1 MKKILNILFFLFL
14 FSCQTVPVSER
25 KQLILLPDSYI
36 NKQSAQAYQQF
47 LSKANV
53 VSKSNRQNQEL
64 QAIAKNIK
72 NAIYQYFILE
82 NKPDPTKKINWE
94 INLVKEDQVNAWAMP
109 GGKIT
114 FYTKILEIAENKNGI
129 ATVMAHEMAHVIG
142 RHGNERMSQA
152 LLLDV
157 VTSVAQTAT
166 GTTLKGGAK
175 TIYNVIRSY
184 GIFLPFGRK
193 QEAESDYLGL
203 VFMTIAGYDP
213 NETIKLWERMAAHAK
228 KKGGTPPEFMSTHPS
243 SENRIENFKKWIPE
257 VKEKYSPYQHN
268 YFFKKDNTPVTKDNK
283 KVEKLDDPL
292 KKIKKDCQKYAKKR
306 LRSTEE
312 LLVRTEEEIAE
323 EKGYYEIDAKCLYN

>member
-1 MKKILNILFFLFL
+1 MKKILNILFLLFL
-14 FSCQTVPVSER
+14 ITCESVPVSER

-53 VSKSNRQNQEL
+53 VSKSNPQNQEL
-64 QAIAKNIK
+64 QTISKNIEE
-72 NAIYQYFILE
+72 AIHHYFILE
-82 NKPDPTKKINWE
+82 NKEDPTKKYNWE
-94 INLVKEDQVNAWAMP
+94 VNLVREDQVNAWAMP

-114 FYTKILEIAENKNGI
+114 FYTKILDIAENEDGI
-129 ATVMAHEMAHVIG
+129 AAIMAHEMAHVVG

-166 GTTLKGGAK
+166 GTTLQGGLK
-175 TIYNVIRSY
+175 TAYNLLSSY
-184 GIFLPFGRK
+184 GIFLPFGRT

-213 NETIKLWERMAAHAK
+213 EETIRLWKRMGKYAK

-243 SENRIENFKKWIPE
+243 HETRIENFKKWIPE
-257 VKEKYSPYQHN
+257 TKAKYSSYKHN
-268 YFFKKDNTPVTKDNK
+268 YFFKEN
-283 KVEKLDDPL
+283 
-292 KKIKKDCQKYAKKR
+292 
-306 LRSTEE
+306 
-312 LLVRTEEEIAE
+312 
-323 EKGYYEIDAKCLYN
+323 

>member
-1 MKKILNILFFLFL
+1 MKKILNILVFLFL

-53 VSKSNRQNQEL
+53 VSKSNSQNQEL
-64 QAIAKNIK
+64 QVIAKNIEK
-72 NAIYQYFILE
+72 AIHQYFILE
-82 NKPDPTKKINWE
+82 NKSDPTKKINWE
-94 INLVKEDQVNAWAMP
+94 VNLVKEEQVNAWAMP

-114 FYTKILEIAENKNGI
+114 FYTKILEIAENKDGI
-129 ATVMAHEMAHVIG
+129 AAIMAHEMAHVIG

-157 VTSVAQTAT
+157 ATTVVQTAT
-166 GTTLKGGAK
+166 GTTLQGGAK
-175 TIYNVIRSY
+175 TAYNLLSTY

-213 NETIKLWERMAAHAK
+213 DETIKLWERMGAHAK
-228 KKGGTPPEFMSTHPS
+228 KREDH
-243 SENRIENFKKWIPE
+243 
-257 VKEKYSPYQHN
+257 
-268 YFFKKDNTPVTKDNK
+268 
-283 KVEKLDDPL
+283 
-292 KKIKKDCQKYAKKR
+292 
-306 LRSTEE
+306 
-312 LLVRTEEEIAE
+312 LLN
-323 EKGYYEIDAKCLYN
+323 L

>member
-14 FSCQTVPVSER
+14 ISCETVPVSER

-94 INLVKEDQVNAWAMP
+94 INLVREDQVNAWAMP

-114 FYTKILEIAENKNGI
+114 FYTKMLEIAENKNGI
-129 ATVMAHEMAHVIG
+129 ATVMAHEMAHVVG

-157 VTSVAQTAT
+157 ATSVVQTAT
-166 GTTLKGGAK
+166 GTTLKGGTK
-175 TIYNVIRSY
+175 TIYNVLRSY

-193 QEAESDYLGL
+193 QETEADYLGL
-203 VFMTIAGYDP
+203 IFSSLAGYDIR
-213 NETIKLWERMAAHAK
+213 ESVKVWERMREAY
-228 KKGGTPPEFMSTHPS
+228 KGQEPPEWMSTHPS
-243 SENRIENFKKWIPE
+243 SERRIETLKNWIPE
-257 VKEKYSPYQHN
+257 IIIKYP
-268 YFFKKDNTPVTKDNK
+268 PI
-283 KVEKLDDPL
+283 
-292 KKIKKDCQKYAKKR
+292 KKI
-306 LRSTEE
+306 S
-312 LLVRTEEEIAE
+312 
-323 EKGYYEIDAKCLYN
+323 

>member
-1 MKKILNILFFLFL
+1 MKKILNILFLLFL
-14 FSCQTVPVSER
+14 ISCESVPVSER

-36 NKQSAQAYQQF
+36 NKQSTQAYQQF
-47 LSKANV
+47 LSKVNV
-53 VSKSNRQNQEL
+53 VSKSNPQNQEL
-64 QAIAKNIK
+64 QTIAKNIEE
-72 NAIYQYFILE
+72 AIHQYFILE
-82 NKPDPTKKINWE
+82 NKEDPTKKINWE
-94 INLVKEDQVNAWAMP
+94 INLVRENQVNAWAMP

-114 FYTKILEIAENKNGI
+114 FYTKMLEIAENKNGI

-166 GTTLKGGAK
+166 GTPLKGEAK
-175 TIYNVIRSY
+175 TIYNVLRTY

-257 VKEKYSPYQHN
+257 TKAKYFPYQHN
-268 YFFKKDNTPVTKDNK
+268 YFFKEN
-283 KVEKLDDPL
+283 
-292 KKIKKDCQKYAKKR
+292 
-306 LRSTEE
+306 
-312 LLVRTEEEIAE
+312 
-323 EKGYYEIDAKCLYN
+323 

>member
-175 TIYNVIRSY
+175 TIYNVLRSY

-257 VKEKYSPYQHN
+257 SKAKYFPYQHN
-268 YFFKKDNTPVTKDNK
+268 YFFKEN
-283 KVEKLDDPL
+283 
-292 KKIKKDCQKYAKKR
+292 
-306 LRSTEE
+306 
-312 LLVRTEEEIAE
+312 
-323 EKGYYEIDAKCLYN
+323 

>member
-1 MKKILNILFFLFL
+1 MKKILAILFLLFL
-14 FSCQTVPVSER
+14 ISCETVPVSER

-36 NKQSAQAYQQF
+36 NKQSAIAYKQF
-47 LSKANV
+47 LQKANI
-53 VSKSNRQNQEL
+53 VSKSNPQNKEL
-64 QAIAKNIK
+64 QTIAKNIK
-72 NAIYQYFILE
+72 QAIHQYFILE

-114 FYTKILEIAENKNGI
+114 FYTKMLEIAENKNGI
-129 ATVMAHEMAHVIG
+129 ATVMAHEMAHVVG

-157 VTSVAQTAT
+157 ATSVAQTAT

-175 TIYNVIRSY
+175 TIYNFLRSY

-213 NETIKLWERMAAHAK
+213 NETIKLWERMRDYTK
-228 KKGGTPPEFMSTHPS
+228 KKSGTPPEFMSTHPS

-283 KVEKLDDPL
+283 KVEKLICNTFKKN
-292 KKIKKDCQKYAKKR
+292 KKINKILITK
-306 LRSTEE
+306 
-312 LLVRTEEEIAE
+312 LLI
-323 EKGYYEIDAKCLYN
+323 C